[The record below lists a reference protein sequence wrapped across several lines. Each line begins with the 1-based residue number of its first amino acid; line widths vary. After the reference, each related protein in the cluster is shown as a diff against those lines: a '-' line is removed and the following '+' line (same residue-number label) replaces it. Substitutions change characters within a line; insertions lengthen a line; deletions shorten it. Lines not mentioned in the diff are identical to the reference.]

1 MIYILYIYIGVD
13 QFQISDQISENL
25 SHLISFISILFEFKQ
40 SDLKRIP
47 NGKWIPKM
55 ESKKVVE
62 LAGLSAIRREIANE
76 LLKAKNKSTQHRQ

>member
-1 MIYILYIYIGVD
+1 MYDIYVYIGVD
-13 QFQISDQISENL
+13 QFQISDQISKNL
-25 SHLISFISILFEFKQ
+25 LKFEFKQ